1 MQTVLQ
7 ENIAVRSQSADTIG
21 AIALRPSKR
30 LQKIITGLAMRAIEF
45 LIRITIATI
54 VFRQFRSPLK
64 CAAILQ
70 ALDSHRKSYL
80 GEHRVKK
87 IVRVGN
93 RFYWDLYVP
102 GWPSIAFNRFIKG
115 EVKRIARTS
124 VKANRFNNVF
134 LAITKKC
141 PLQCE
146 HCFEWNALN
155 KKEKLTLEDLQFI
168 ITGLQEKGT
177 GQIQLTGGEPMLRAN
192 DIVEILRTA
201 KTDTEFWMLTSG
213 FGLTA
218 AKAKQ
223 LREAGLT
230 GVVVSI
236 DHFDPAMHNQFRRY
250 EQSFEWAAAA
260 VQNAID
266 AGLVVALSLCATKS
280 FVSTANLMAYASMAK
295 LMGVSIIQ
303 LLEPKAVGHY
313 HGQDVLLKPTHL
325 RMLED
330 FYLEMNRSPAFADF
344 PIVNYHGYHHRRI
357 GCMAAGSR
365 LMYIDTDG
373 DLHACPFCQQKCGSA
388 LGGALDASIDQL
400 QRRGCHVFQNASI

>member
-1 MQTVLQ
+1 MQTVWQ
-7 ENIAVRSQSADTIG
+7 ERIAVVGCGADHMESVAGQANKRSQ
-21 AIALRPSKR
+21 R
-30 LQKIITGLAMRAIEF
+30 IITGVAMRAIEL
-45 LIRITIATI
+45 LIRITIAML
-54 VFRQFRSPLK
+54 VFRQCKSPLK
-64 CAAILQ
+64 CVAILK

-80 GEHRVKK
+80 GEHRVRK
-87 IVRVGN
+87 IVRVSN

-102 GWPSIAFNRFIKG
+102 GWPSVAFNRFITG
-115 EVKRIARTS
+115 EIKRIAKTS
-124 VKANRFNNVF
+124 VKANRFTNVF
-134 LAITKKC
+134 VAITKKC

-155 KKEKLTLEDLQFI
+155 KKEKLTLEDIKSI
-168 ITGLQEKGT
+168 ISGLQEKGT

-192 DIVEILRTA
+192 DIIELLRTA
-201 KTDTEFWMLTSG
+201 KEGTEFWLLTSG

-218 AKAKQ
+218 EKAKH
-223 LREAGLT
+223 LRDAGLT

-266 AGLVVALSLCATKS
+266 AGLVAALSLCATKS

-303 LLEPKAVGHY
+303 VLEPKAVGHY
-313 HGQDVLLKPTHL
+313 QGQDVLLKPTHL
-325 RMLED
+325 RLLED

-373 DLHACPFCQQKCGSA
+373 DVHACPFCQQKCGSA
-388 LGGALDASIDQL
+388 IGDALDASIEQL
-400 QRRGCHVFQNASI
+400 QRRGCHTFQNATI